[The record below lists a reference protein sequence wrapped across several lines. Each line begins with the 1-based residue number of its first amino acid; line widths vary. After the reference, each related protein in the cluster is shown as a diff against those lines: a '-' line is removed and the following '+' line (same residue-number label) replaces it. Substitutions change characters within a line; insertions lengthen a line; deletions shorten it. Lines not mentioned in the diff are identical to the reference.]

1 MPAQSPTLSPTLSAM
16 VAALRGSSSGMPAST
31 LPTRSAPTSA
41 ALVKMPPPTRMK
53 RASSEAPKA
62 NPISTAVAE
71 FWKMRTMAVAP
82 ASPRPTQSMP
92 VTAPGAEGHPERL
105 GHAAALGGGGGRAD
119 VAAHGDAHAD
129 EAGQTGEGGAE
140 EEADD
145 PVEAVLLEGQGDP
158 PVGLHHLGGGEEDQD
173 RQRDDDHH
181 DGPELPAQE
190 GLGALLDRLGDLLHL
205 RRALV
210 GGQDVAGEQE
220 AGADA
225 DDAGD
230 QADVQP
236 GLVHPAEV
244 EGLVATLGC
253 EEIDHSRCA
262 LSVPV
267 GPAGRGRRCPRP
279 CGAAALSTTAFDVV
293 TPGRGR
299 AGEVA
304 PDAGPGGTLATGAGA
319 GNFSHCRHPGDD
331 RGGRSGPG
339 SDRSARPAPA
349 RTRG

>member
-1 MPAQSPTLSPTLSAM
+1 MPSCWK
-16 VAALRGSSSGMPAST
+16 V
-31 LPTRSAPTSA
+31 
-41 ALVKMPPPTRMK
+41 
-53 RASSEAPKA
+53 RAIA
-62 NPISTAVAE
+62 
-71 FWKMRTMAVAP
+71 
-82 ASPRPTQSMP
+82 
-92 VTAPGAEGHPERL
+92 
-105 GHAAALGGGGGRAD
+105 
-119 VAAHGDAHAD
+119 
-129 EAGQTGEGGAE
+129 
-140 EEADD
+140 
-145 PVEAVLLEGQGDP
+145 

-173 RQRDDDHH
+173 GQRDDDHH
-181 DGPELPAQE
+181 DGPELPGQE
-190 GLGALLDRLGDLLHL
+190 GLGPLLDRLGDLLHL

-220 AGADA
+220 AGDDA

-267 GPAGRGRRCPRP
+267 GLAGRGRRRPPP

-304 PDAGPGGTLATGAGA
+304 PDAGPGGTLATGARRGQFGRRRRSA
-319 GNFSHCRHPGDD
+319 PGR
-331 RGGRSGPG
+331 RGRLRPR
-339 SDRSARPAPA
+339 SDRSALPGPA
-349 RTRG
+349 RRRG